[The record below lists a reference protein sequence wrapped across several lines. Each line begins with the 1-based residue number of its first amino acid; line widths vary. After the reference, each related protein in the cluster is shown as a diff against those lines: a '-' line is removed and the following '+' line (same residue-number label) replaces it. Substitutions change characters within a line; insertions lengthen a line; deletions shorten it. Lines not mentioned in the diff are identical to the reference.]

1 LSLFVA
7 LLMGL
12 SACGDDDEGG
22 GGSGSAAGGDQPK
35 KVNIAHFVVLQANPF
50 EQAHIDEVAKTAT
63 KLGADVTVFDAN
75 LDPQAQEGQCRD
87 AIATQKFQAFL
98 MKAVAGP
105 TMVSCSK
112 AAIDA
117 GIKVVAVETPLGER
131 MDTLEPQIEG
141 LSGSVLAL
149 PAEYAEVTTKI
160 TASACEGDDDCR
172 VIHMFGSQQFTVPA
186 LHADAFQKAIKA
198 DHPNIEVVA
207 EAETHYDPDE
217 AFQKTRQLL
226 QVNKNID
233 AIVSDADP
241 ASIGIWR
248 ALGELNLQDKV
259 KLLSDGGT
267 REGVEFVK
275 NGDWF
280 ASPPNL
286 PRSMG
291 RRSTEIAVADARG
304 EDPGDTTV
312 SIKKDLGKEFSS
324 GIYTEEQLETF
335 QPEWQL
341 GTG

>member
-1 LSLFVA
+1 ML
-7 LLMGL
+7 GL
-12 SACGDDDEGG
+12 TACGDDDSGG
-22 GGSGSAAGGDQPK
+22 GGDSGSAATEGGQQE

-50 EQAHIDEVAKTAT
+50 EAAHIDEVKKTAD

-87 AIATQKFQAFL
+87 AIATQKYQAFL

-105 TMVSCSK
+105 TMVSCTK

-117 GIKVVAVETPLGER
+117 GIKVVAVETPIGER
-131 MDTLEPQIEG
+131 MDTLEPQVEG

-149 PAEYAEVTTKI
+149 PAEYAEITTKI
-160 TASACEGDDDCR
+160 TAEACKGDDDCR

-241 ASIGIWR
+241 ASLGIWR
-248 ALGELNLQDKV
+248 ALGELDLQGKV

-267 REGVEFVK
+267 REGVDFVK
-275 NGDWF
+275 DGSWF

-291 RRSTEIAVADARG
+291 RTATEMAVAAARD
-304 EDPGDTTV
+304 EDPGETEV
-312 SIKKDLGKEFSS
+312 SIKKDLAKEFES

-335 QPEWQL
+335 EPEWEL
-341 GTG
+341 GTK